1 VGRLI
6 RAKVCA
12 APVAFFLEIAPVTAR
27 PSSGESARLVHV
39 YIEFSVVPNAVSD
52 DDLIGMLD
60 SRFWLARSGSVALGV
75 PGTLRKAL
83 CQAHTLS
90 TLGPNS
96 IIKMSNEEV
105 RVGSD
110 QIGRVWNRICLR

>member
-1 VGRLI
+1 M
-6 RAKVCA
+6 A
-12 APVAFFLEIAPVTAR
+12 
-27 PSSGESARLVHV
+27 
-39 YIEFSVVPNAVSD
+39 NAVSD

-60 SRFWLARSGSVALGV
+60 SRFWLARSGSVALGL

-96 IIKMSNEEV
+96 IVKMSHEEL
-105 RVGSD
+105 RVVGD
-110 QIGRVWNRICLR
+110 QIDRLWNRIRFP